1 MTDIATY
8 TTHPNEPGAVY
19 KDGIIYA
26 EISTWAVPSP
36 TADAIREEAEFL
48 ARALNASAYRAALR
62 QATKSFEKETA

>member
-26 EISTWAVPSP
+26 EIQHLGGSFT
-36 TADAIREEAEFL
+36 
-48 ARALNASAYRAALR
+48 YRRCDPRRGRISGPRSQRLR
-62 QATKSFEKETA
+62 LSGGPATSNEII